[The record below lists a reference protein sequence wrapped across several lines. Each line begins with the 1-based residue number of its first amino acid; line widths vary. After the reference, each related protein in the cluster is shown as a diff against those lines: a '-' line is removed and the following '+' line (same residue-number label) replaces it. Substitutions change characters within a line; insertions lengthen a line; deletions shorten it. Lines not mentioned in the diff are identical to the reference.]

1 MNYLRETETVT
12 EGKSA
17 VNFKEMQAE
26 ELLKFLKS
34 DPDIGLE
41 SVEAENRLKQYGCN
55 EVPEVKTHPVVQFLK
70 KFWGLTAWMLE
81 LIIILSWILGKYPD
95 FYIVTGLLVLNSII
109 GFAQEQKASG
119 AVDALKKRLQVNAR
133 VRRDRVWKTIPARD
147 LVPGDIVRLRSGD
160 FVPADVKII
169 TGELSVDQ
177 SALTGESMEVDKKPE
192 DILYS
197 GSIVRRGEV
206 NGLVVLT
213 GTKTYFG
220 RTAQLVQL
228 ARPEL
233 HIEKVISKVVKWLL
247 VIVVVSL
254 SLAIGFSILR
264 GMYLLEILP
273 LMLVLLLSAIP
284 VALPVM
290 FTVSMAVGSMELA
303 RKGVLVTRLSA
314 SEDAALMDIV
324 CVDKTGT
331 ITMNRLSLMNVIPW
345 SGFNKQDVVLYGALA
360 SQAANQDPIDL
371 AFIEAAQQE
380 NIAIDSFVQESF
392 LPFDPRTRRTEAMVR
407 ENGRKFRVMKG
418 AVTII
423 TQFCE
428 LDETAMSEL
437 KGKMAAFAERGRRTL
452 AVAKSEGR
460 NRPQLVGLAALCDP
474 PRSDSAR
481 LIEELRGMG
490 VPVKML
496 TGDAL
501 QIAREVAKEVGLGEN
516 VKEASELRRLIKEN
530 PMEAAELAEESDG
543 FAEIYPEDKYMV
555 VKSLQAKG
563 HIAGMTGDGVND
575 APALKQAEVGIA
587 VSNATDVAK
596 GAASVVLT
604 DEGLS
609 DIVGLIKVGRMIY
622 ERIITWILNKIS
634 RTILKSSLVVLPFL
648 ITGKYVISAF
658 AMILV
663 VFMTD
668 FVKISLSTDNV
679 TWSKKP
685 CSWNIVRPVKVAVVL
700 GLLMVL
706 EASGL
711 LYIGMRYFGLMYD
724 DLVLNT
730 FTFETLFYFAMF
742 SIFVVRERRHFWNS
756 MPSRTLAVAII
767 ADIAVAML
775 ISTIGIPGLKAI
787 ALPVTL
793 FVMAYSFLFSLVI
806 NDAIKFA
813 LIKETGIVW

>member
-1 MNYLRETETVT
+1 MVNYLRETETVT

-360 SQAANQDPIDL
+360 SR
-371 AFIEAAQQE
+371 
-380 NIAIDSFVQESF
+380 
-392 LPFDPRTRRTEAMVR
+392 PR
-407 ENGRKFRVMKG
+407 
-418 AVTII
+418 
-423 TQFCE
+423 
-428 LDETAMSEL
+428 
-437 KGKMAAFAERGRRTL
+437 
-452 AVAKSEGR
+452 
-460 NRPQLVGLAALCDP
+460 
-474 PRSDSAR
+474 
-481 LIEELRGMG
+481 
-490 VPVKML
+490 
-496 TGDAL
+496 
-501 QIAREVAKEVGLGEN
+501 
-516 VKEASELRRLIKEN
+516 IK
-530 PMEAAELAEESDG
+530 
-543 FAEIYPEDKYMV
+543 
-555 VKSLQAKG
+555 
-563 HIAGMTGDGVND
+563 
-575 APALKQAEVGIA
+575 
-587 VSNATDVAK
+587 
-596 GAASVVLT
+596 
-604 DEGLS
+604 
-609 DIVGLIKVGRMIY
+609 
-622 ERIITWILNKIS
+622 IL
-634 RTILKSSLVVLPFL
+634 
-648 ITGKYVISAF
+648 
-658 AMILV
+658 
-663 VFMTD
+663 
-668 FVKISLSTDNV
+668 
-679 TWSKKP
+679 
-685 CSWNIVRPVKVAVVL
+685 
-700 GLLMVL
+700 
-706 EASGL
+706 
-711 LYIGMRYFGLMYD
+711 
-724 DLVLNT
+724 
-730 FTFETLFYFAMF
+730 
-742 SIFVVRERRHFWNS
+742 
-756 MPSRTLAVAII
+756 
-767 ADIAVAML
+767 
-775 ISTIGIPGLKAI
+775 
-787 ALPVTL
+787 
-793 FVMAYSFLFSLVI
+793 
-806 NDAIKFA
+806 
-813 LIKETGIVW
+813 